1 MVTLLTPINPEE
13 FSLLY
18 CMLEQIS
25 VPMKNAT
32 NSRTTFGN
40 HRCMTMGLTTGRFDG
55 ITDLSYYTKKY
66 PHIYKEILRIQSLIA
81 DNYSS
86 VHVNKNVICPRHY
99 DPKNVGDSVLVSF
112 GDYTGCEI
120 TIATKN
126 ETKSTYDVSVFD
138 EIPYNAY
145 CQPIKFNGSELL
157 HFNTNDLV
165 GTKYSLVFY
174 NH

>member
-1 MVTLLTPINPEE
+1 MVSLLTPINPEE
-13 FSLLY
+13 FSVLY

-25 VPMKNAT
+25 VPIRDGE
-32 NSRTTFGN
+32 NSRGEFGR
-40 HRCMTMGLTTGRFDG
+40 HRAMTLGLTTGRLTG
-55 ITDLSYYTKKY
+55 ITGLSYYSKKY
-66 PHIYKEILRIQSLIA
+66 PHIYEEILRIRSLIGGT
-81 DNYSS
+81 YTSI
-86 VHVNKNVICPRHY
+86 HVNKNVICPRHY